1 MARHRDTH
9 KKDEWRNKSLLWL
22 LLIPNLIVWVPFYN
36 RIEPQ
41 LFGFPFFYWFQLAWI
56 FVSMVITAGVY
67 FATEARGTADDGR

>member
-1 MARHRDTH
+1 MARDRDSH
-9 KKDEWRNKSLLWL
+9 KKDEWRNRGLLWL

-41 LFGFPFFYWFQLAWI
+41 LFGFPFFYWFQLGWI

-67 FATEARGTADDGR
+67 FATEARRTPDDGR

>member
-1 MARHRDTH
+1 MARDRDTH
-9 KKDEWRNKSLLWL
+9 KNGEWRNKSLLWL

-56 FVSMVITAGVY
+56 FVSMVITAAIY
-67 FATEARGTADDGR
+67 FATEARRAPDDGR